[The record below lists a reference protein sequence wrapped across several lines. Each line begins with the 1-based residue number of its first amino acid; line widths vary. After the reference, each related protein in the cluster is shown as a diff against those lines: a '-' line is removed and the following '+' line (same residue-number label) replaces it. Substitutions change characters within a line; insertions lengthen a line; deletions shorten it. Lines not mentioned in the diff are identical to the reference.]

1 MLIVNKI
8 TSGLQIHLFI
18 INDLWSY
25 DIKLKCRIFREKSH
39 ADADADADF
48 PGKDKINQGSSLK

>member
-25 DIKLKCRIFREKSH
+25 DIKLKCRIFRGKSH
-39 ADADADADF
+39 ADADANF
-48 PGKDKINQGSSLK
+48 SGKEKINHF